1 MKSKVLV
8 HSLLIAALAV
18 PAVSV
23 FAQDSATA
31 TPDQQTQT
39 QGEQA
44 KGHRGMRGE
53 GKGRRMEW
61 MAKQLNL
68 TDDQKQQLKQHH
80 EQERQQWQALRQDTS
95 LTKDQK
101 REKMKAMRQQ
111 DQQYLDSILTADQ
124 KTKLEQLKQERK
136 ARHQNDGGQNQNNSS
151 PQG

>member
-18 PAVSV
+18 PAESV

-39 QGEQA
+39 QGEQG
-44 KGHRGMRGE
+44 KGHRGMRG
-53 GKGRRMEW
+53 KRMEW

-95 LTKDQK
+95 LTKEQK
-101 REKMKAMRQQ
+101 REKMKAMREQ
-111 DQQYLDSILTADQ
+111 DQQFMDSILTADQ
-124 KTKLEQLKQERK
+124 KTKLAQLKQERK
-136 ARHQNDGGQNQNNSS
+136 ARHQHGDEQNQKNSS